1 MVKIDRNINK
11 LKPKLPYDF
20 NNGVIWID
28 VVKEFDF
35 NMVYEY
41 EVSYSGLEIV
51 NNAISKNQIIQ
62 DMKASESYKTPVKYG
77 YNHIYRYYYDGV
89 IFKEIKIEPQ
99 DYR

>member
-1 MVKIDRNINK
+1 M
-11 LKPKLPYDF
+11 LF
-20 NNGVIWID
+20 Q
-28 VVKEFDF
+28 
-35 NMVYEY
+35 
-41 EVSYSGLEIV
+41 
-51 NNAISKNQIIQ
+51 NQIIQ

>member
-1 MVKIDRNINK
+1 MKNIVLIFISLILLSCNSDYSDNRIKKAQENRLKVGKVIDRNINK

-51 NNAISKNQIIQ
+51 NNAISKPNN
-62 DMKASESYKTPVKYG
+62 SRYES
-77 YNHIYRYYYDGV
+77 
-89 IFKEIKIEPQ
+89 F
-99 DYR
+99 